1 MKVYVMSAD
10 RKSGVGKKSQK
21 PYDNIVAQIVYQIGQ
36 KFAVKELWLDP
47 EMIGGSIPVYGDI
60 LDVQVD
66 LAGYVQAVSF
76 VENERFAL
84 NVHKKQ

>member
-1 MKVYVMSAD
+1 MKVYVMRAD
-10 RKSGVGKKSQK
+10 RRSGVGKKSQK

-47 EMIGGSIPVYGDI
+47 EMIGGAIPVFGDI

-76 VENERFAL
+76 VENEKFAL